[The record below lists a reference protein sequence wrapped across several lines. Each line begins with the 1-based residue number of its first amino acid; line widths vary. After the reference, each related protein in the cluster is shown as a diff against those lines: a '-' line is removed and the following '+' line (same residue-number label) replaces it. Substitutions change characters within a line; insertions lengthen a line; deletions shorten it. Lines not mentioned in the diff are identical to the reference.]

1 MVGEPELRPPIDETN
16 SFFWEGTRLGEL
28 RVQCC
33 PETNRLIFPPRTRS
47 PWDSRL
53 EPGWV
58 AVSGRGTVWSFV
70 VPHPPLIPQFAA
82 LAPYNVILVALDED
96 PGVRLVGNL
105 VSEPGAALDSVSSDE
120 IEIGARVKVV
130 FEELEDGLHMP
141 RWVFD

>member
-1 MVGEPELRPPIDETN
+1 MAGEPQLRPPIDETN

-28 RVQCC
+28 RIQRC

-47 PWDSRL
+47 PWASHL

-58 AVSGRGTVWSFV
+58 AVSGQGTVWSFV
-70 VPHPPLIPQFAA
+70 VPHPPLIEQFAV

-105 VSEPGAALDSVSSDE
+105 VSEAGAALDSVNPKE

-141 RWVFD
+141 RWIFA

>member
-1 MVGEPELRPPIDETN
+1 MAGEPQLRPPIDETN

-28 RVQCC
+28 RVQRC

-47 PWDSRL
+47 PWGSRP